1 MNEYMYA
8 AQDLIPLRAYYLSDT
23 LTMAEYIPYIRGMCQ
38 DDQGVASRG
47 RSLRTRRKRRYLPL
61 TEEQRLVLLEDPIYR
76 DTTDDWCER
85 TLEWSK
91 RFTIQ

>member
-8 AQDLIPLRAYYLSDT
+8 AQDLLSLRAYYLSDT
-23 LTMAEYIPYIRGMCQ
+23 LTMEEYIPYIRGMCQ

-47 RSLRTRRKRRYLPL
+47 RTLRTRRKRRYLPL
-61 TEEQRLVLLEDPIYR
+61 TEEQRLILLEDPTYR

-91 RFTIQ
+91 RFTIH